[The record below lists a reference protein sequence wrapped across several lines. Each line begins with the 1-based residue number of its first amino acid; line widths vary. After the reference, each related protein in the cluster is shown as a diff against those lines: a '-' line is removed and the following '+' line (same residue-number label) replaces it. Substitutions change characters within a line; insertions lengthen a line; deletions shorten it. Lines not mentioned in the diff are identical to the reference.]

1 MMYCPYCGTPL
12 SGKLVERHEGLYSL
26 WECKITCPSSSCR
39 AITNIVD
46 FGTASIEEITTKLL
60 DDNDDPIIR
69 RMRENAERVQNY
81 SKTE

>member
-12 SGKLVERHEGLYSL
+12 SDRLIERHEGLYSL

-46 FGTASIEEITTKLL
+46 FGTASIEEISAKLL
-60 DDNDDPIIR
+60 EGNDDPIIR
-69 RMRENAERVQNY
+69 RMRENDQRTQDMH
-81 SKTE
+81 KTE